1 MVDITTVQPFAI
13 PKNIVQLQELNT
25 ALTNQNTE
33 LTTKS
38 SNLIWGL
45 VGALVI
51 AGIIYI
57 NLKSKLDEQ
66 NNTYPR

>member
-45 VGALVI
+45 VGVLVI
-51 AGIIYI
+51 GAIIYI

-66 NNTYPR
+66 NNIYPR